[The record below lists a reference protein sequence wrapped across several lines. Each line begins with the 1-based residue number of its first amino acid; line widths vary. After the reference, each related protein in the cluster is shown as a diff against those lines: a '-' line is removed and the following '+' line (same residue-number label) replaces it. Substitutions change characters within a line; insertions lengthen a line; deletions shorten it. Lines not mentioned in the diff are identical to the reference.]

1 MTSPGMTTP
10 VEPSGAAG
18 STLRR
23 AMRLVRAAGLL
34 VPWSRRPE
42 WLLEWEGELSYRI
55 SKLDRSG
62 RLDAAATAAIL
73 IRTLGAFPH
82 ALWVLHD
89 ETSLETMIH
98 DIRYAIRT
106 HLRRPAFATLVVATL
121 GLGIGANTAM
131 FSIVNSVLIEPLP
144 YERPDELVYL
154 FGAFKGGNT
163 ASISPPDFVDY
174 RARQTVFSSLAAGVV
189 WGSAVLSG
197 SGEPER
203 VTAAIATA
211 NFFATLGVKPMLGR
225 AFLPGEERGNQH
237 DVVILSHGL
246 WQRRFASRPDIV
258 GTTMRIDERP
268 HTVVGVLPPMPD
280 TTFDAQV
287 WRPVA
292 FGAEGWTIRRFHT
305 LRAVGRL
312 APGVTLTQAQR
323 QLDAIAKQL
332 ERVYPENESWKL
344 RLVPYRDIVVG
355 DVGRTLVVLLGAVGL
370 VLLIACGNV
379 ASLLLA
385 RATARTGEMAMR
397 TALGASR
404 WRLVRQLLTEGFTLG
419 LTAGAA
425 GLAVAYFLVRG
436 VRANFGMD
444 TGGGIVPRLAELG
457 IDQTALLF
465 TFALSLVTS
474 LVFGLAPA
482 LRAAKGEV
490 AAALKSLGKVSAGGQ
505 RARQA
510 LVISQVAASFVLL
523 IVSGLLI
530 RSFWQLQRVAP
541 GFDPSGVFTAEIV
554 LPPAR
559 FETRADI
566 DRFWATFTERV
577 RGIPGVESVAATT
590 MLPLRGGGD
599 TYFYVDGR
607 PPASDAEK
615 MNAMVSVVTDDYF
628 KTMRMAVKGGRTF
641 TRADRAD
648 GPGVMVIN
656 EGLARRLFPGG
667 KAVGERLIVDFGTP
681 FAGEIVGVV
690 NDVRTLGQ
698 ANPAPDTMYFLLRQP
713 AAGWVFSTRLVAR
726 VSADETAIAP
736 HVRAVLRQLDPDL
749 PLASVES
756 MDEILAGSV
765 RDVRF
770 RARLLSAFAA
780 AALLLAVMGLY
791 AILAYSV
798 TQRTRELGVRMALG
812 ARSAEVFRLV
822 TGEGMLLVAAG
833 VALGLAL
840 SFAATRLVTG
850 MLFGVGRT
858 DLQVFGVVT
867 LTLLGS
873 GLAACVLPARRATR
887 VPAMDALR
895 SE

>member
-1 MTSPGMTTP
+1 
-10 VEPSGAAG
+10 
-18 STLRR
+18 
-23 AMRLVRAAGLL
+23 MRLVRTASLL
-34 VPWSRRPE
+34 VPWSRRQE
-42 WLLEWEGELSYRI
+42 WLLEWEGELAHRI
-55 SKLDRSG
+55 SRLERTG
-62 RLDAAATAAIL
+62 RLDAPAAAAIFT
-73 IRTLGAFPH
+73 RTLGAFPH

-89 ETSLETMIH
+89 ETSVETMIH

-144 YERPDELVYL
+144 YERPEELVYL
-154 FGAFKGGNT
+154 FGAFQGGNT
-163 ASISPPDFVDY
+163 ASISPADFVDY
-174 RARQTVFSSLAAGVV
+174 RARQTVFSSLAAGTV

-203 VTAAIATA
+203 VTAAIASA
-211 NFFATLGVKPMLGR
+211 NFFATLGVEPLLGR
-225 AFLPGEERGNQH
+225 AFLPDEERGYQH

-312 APGVTLTQAQR
+312 APGVTLTRAQR
-323 QLDAIAKQL
+323 QLDVIAKQL

-385 RATARTGEMAMR
+385 RATARTGEMAVR
-397 TALGASR
+397 TSLGASR

-436 VRANFGMD
+436 VRAIGA
-444 TGGGIVPRLAELG
+444 GIVPRLAELG
-457 IDQTALLF
+457 IDQTALVF
-465 TFALSLVTS
+465 TFVLSLVTS

-482 LRAAKGEV
+482 LRAARGEV
-490 AAALKSLGKVSAGGQ
+490 AAALKSLGRVSAGGQ
-505 RARQA
+505 RTRQA

-554 LPPAR
+554 LPPTR
-559 FETRADI
+559 FETRAAI

-615 MNAMVSVVTDDYF
+615 MNALVSVVTDDYF

-667 KAVGERLIVDFGTP
+667 NAVGKRLIVDFGTP

-690 NDVRTLGQ
+690 NDVRTSGQ
-698 ANPAPDTMYFLLRQP
+698 ANPAPDTMYFSLRQP

-726 VSADETAIAP
+726 VSGDETAIAP

-791 AILAYSV
+791 AILAHSV

-840 SFAATRLVTG
+840 SFAATRLVRG
-850 MLFGVGRT
+850 LLFEVSQT
-858 DLQVFGVVT
+858 DLQVFAVVT
-867 LTLLGS
+867 VTLLGS
-873 GLAACVLPARRATR
+873 GLAACLLPARRATR